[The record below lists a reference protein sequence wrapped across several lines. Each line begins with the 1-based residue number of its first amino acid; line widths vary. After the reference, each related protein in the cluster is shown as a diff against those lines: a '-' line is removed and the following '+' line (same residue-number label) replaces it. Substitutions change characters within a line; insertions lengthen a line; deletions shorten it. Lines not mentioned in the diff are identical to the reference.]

1 MDRVEFTRE
10 MKKTYTILAPDMLPM
25 HFALLVKVLEKHGY
39 RVEVLK
45 NDGQD
50 VVTAGLRYV
59 HNDTCYP
66 ALLCIG
72 QFISALQSGKYDL
85 DRTALLL
92 TQTGGGCRASNYIH
106 LLRKALQKAGMGQ
119 IPVISINPAGLEK
132 NSGFRFTPR
141 LILEI
146 LYSIYYADALMLLK
160 NQAEPYETEKGSA
173 ARLADAWIDRLA
185 AQFQKSP
192 ILPVIRYRSNLK
204 AIVRDFEALER
215 RQEKKIKVGIVGEIY
230 VKFSSMGNNH
240 LERFLLEQGCEVDV
254 PGLLGFLAYCVEVR
268 IDDIDLYGGSRLAR
282 WILRRVMDYV
292 THTEKL
298 TERAIRRYSSYRPAG
313 LFRQSKANLNG
324 LLGYG
329 CKMGEGWLL
338 PAEMI
343 ELIESGVSNIVCV
356 QPFGCLPNHIVG
368 KGPIHALRERYPEA
382 NIVPI
387 DYDPSSSMVNQENR
401 LKLMLAVA
409 RENLRP

>member
-45 NDGQD
+45 NDGQG

-141 LILEI
+141 LIL
-146 LYSIYYADALMLLK
+146 
-160 NQAEPYETEKGSA
+160 
-173 ARLADAWIDRLA
+173 
-185 AQFQKSP
+185 
-192 ILPVIRYRSNLK
+192 
-204 AIVRDFEALER
+204 
-215 RQEKKIKVGIVGEIY
+215 
-230 VKFSSMGNNH
+230 
-240 LERFLLEQGCEVDV
+240 
-254 PGLLGFLAYCVEVR
+254 
-268 IDDIDLYGGSRLAR
+268 
-282 WILRRVMDYV
+282 
-292 THTEKL
+292 
-298 TERAIRRYSSYRPAG
+298 
-313 LFRQSKANLNG
+313 
-324 LLGYG
+324 
-329 CKMGEGWLL
+329 
-338 PAEMI
+338 
-343 ELIESGVSNIVCV
+343 
-356 QPFGCLPNHIVG
+356 
-368 KGPIHALRERYPEA
+368 
-382 NIVPI
+382 
-387 DYDPSSSMVNQENR
+387 
-401 LKLMLAVA
+401 
-409 RENLRP
+409 